1 MMTNVDFEGFNDWSN
16 KELVEAKDVINA
28 ILESRKKEKISNIL
42 KKIEDAM
49 TELQKAS
56 EEIDYFD
63 FDGTDYSLADIFETI
78 KSQLREKGVV

>member
-1 MMTNVDFEGFNDWSN
+1 
-16 KELVEAKDVINA
+16 
-28 ILESRKKEKISNIL
+28 
-42 KKIEDAM
+42 M